1 MTANAS
7 SARHTVYQAL
17 YAVFSV
23 EDREALLAELYSPLL
38 ASSVDQGL
46 DEDTRNKVY
55 TQTIHL
61 TDEEL
66 RAMIVTKHTDKVI
79 SIIQT
84 GDYLPI
90 TSVHGSL
97 KCS

>member
-1 MTANAS
+1 MTENAS
-7 SARHTVYQAL
+7 SVRHTVYQAL

-38 ASSVDQGL
+38 ASSTDPGL
-46 DEDTRNKVY
+46 DEDAKNKVY
-55 TQTIHL
+55 AQTVHL

-66 RAMIVTKHTDKVI
+66 RKMIVTKHTDKVL
-79 SIIQT
+79 SIIQE
-84 GDYLPI
+84 DHPQKNSLYD
-90 TSVHGSL
+90 SL